1 VGFGQFE
8 YGIRQ
13 GLPRLLKLFREF
25 GWQWTTWACAR
36 AFETSGDYPKM
47 LVEDGHEIACHGNRW
62 RIHGT
67 NSAQEKAHINKSFDR
82 LQASTGLPNV
92 PTGWF
97 LGNGSIR
104 QKLVRAQVSEIE
116 RFSRMTAR
124 TSGQVTGGL
133 RWC

>member
-1 VGFGQFE
+1 LGQFE

-25 GWQWTTWACAR
+25 GWQWTT
-36 AFETSGDYPKM
+36 
-47 LVEDGHEIACHGNRW
+47 CHGNRW

-67 NSAQEKAHINKSFDR
+67 HSAQEKAHINKSFDR
-82 LQASTGLPNV
+82 LQASTGLPDV

-104 QKLVRAQVSEIE
+104 QKLVRAQVSEVKP
-116 RFSRMTAR
+116 SCMMTAR
-124 TSGQVTGGL
+124 TSGQVARGL
-133 RWC
+133 RWS